1 MLELVNKPPF
11 FFFNATVAKKQPRI
25 KARFFSGVPASL
37 SRWCQ
42 NHAIMSN
49 PENNHRRCH
58 TGDSIYI
65 YIMVAACYRLYWILL
80 CSFFQPFRCRRNK
93 RSHDT
98 SWQTD
103 VIANWAQ
110 QLWTHSGLT
119 FVRCWCPNHMLE
131 PVGAA
136 LEALKGD
143 GLMAWWV
150 DGWIPQLVFRGSRGL
165 ATHWRASPI

>member
-65 YIMVAACYRLYWILL
+65 YILWLLHATACTEYY
-80 CSFFQPFRCRRNK
+80 
-93 RSHDT
+93 
-98 SWQTD
+98 
-103 VIANWAQ
+103 
-110 QLWTHSGLT
+110 
-119 FVRCWCPNHMLE
+119 FVLFCNLFDAGEIRDHMISA
-131 PVGAA
+131 G
-136 LEALKGD
+136 KQ
-143 GLMAWWV
+143 M
-150 DGWIPQLVFRGSRGL
+150 
-165 ATHWRASPI
+165 

>member
-49 PENNHRRCH
+49 PKNNHRRCH
-58 TGDSIYI
+58 TGDYI
-65 YIMVAACYRLYWILL
+65 YNYGCCMLPLVLSTTLF
-80 CSFFQPFRCRRNK
+80 FFQLFLCRRNK
-93 RSHDT
+93 RSHDI

-150 DGWIPQLVFRGSRGL
+150 DGWIPQLVFRGSGGM
-165 ATHWRASPI
+165 AAQWRASSI